1 MSFKQLPK
9 AVKELRLHLCQ
20 NSAASAGVRQF
31 IKSSY
36 PALKSSNPDVK
47 VLVREAQGVAPR
59 AFVRFDRGVEA
70 QTGLENLS
78 EKDVAAALTK
88 LAGQ

>member
-20 NSAASAGVRQF
+20 TSPASAGVRQF
-31 IKSSY
+31 IKASY
-36 PALKSSNPDVK
+36 PALKSANPDVK
-47 VLVREAQGVAPR
+47 VLIREAQGVSPR
-59 AFVRFDRGVEA
+59 AFVRFERGVEQQA
-70 QTGLENLS
+70 GLDNLS
-78 EKDVAAALTK
+78 ETDVAAALTK